1 MKMKNISENKSDFV
15 KSVFNKVFNKYD
27 LMNDLL
33 SFGSHR
39 IWKKQMIQWL
49 SPKKKSI
56 LMDMACGTGDITELF
71 LKYLNNECKVYA
83 SDPNKQMLNAAKKR
97 LKKYKNIKWYLNKA
111 EKLEFENNFFD
122 YYTISFGIRNVTN
135 IDQTLKEAHRVL
147 RPGGRFLC
155 LEFSKIQNNNLEKLY
170 NLYSKAIPKIG
181 NIIIGDSTPYEYL
194 VNSIENFH
202 NQDELLE
209 LMKKNNFY
217 KCEYKNLSGGI
228 VAIHSGWKI

>member
-111 EKLEFENNFFD
+111 
-122 YYTISFGIRNVTN
+122 
-135 IDQTLKEAHRVL
+135 
-147 RPGGRFLC
+147 
-155 LEFSKIQNNNLEKLY
+155 
-170 NLYSKAIPKIG
+170 
-181 NIIIGDSTPYEYL
+181 
-194 VNSIENFH
+194 
-202 NQDELLE
+202 
-209 LMKKNNFY
+209 
-217 KCEYKNLSGGI
+217 
-228 VAIHSGWKI
+228 